1 MKCNVTMFST
11 PNRYATIPMALLV
24 AFLLAGAQVYGQQ
37 DGTILRNSQ
46 PVFPIGSYE
55 LPDDDEALKAMANA
69 GINIIR
75 CGNRE
80 DLDRVHALGI
90 AGWIPLSLQGGA
102 TDALREK
109 IESVVDHPSLA
120 VWEGPDEVVW
130 CFTALSNLWRN
141 QGIHKNRHA
150 WWHQTPE
157 AIAYAEKQASMII
170 PNMHAAAKLVR
181 SIDTSGRPLWMNEA
195 LKSDPIYV
203 RQYLDS
209 FDIIGCDIY
218 PIRADRH
225 PVAAMGVAT
234 EHWKRVGRGKPVWM
248 VLQAFSWSELGGYH
262 GDTGEAYPTFAES
275 RFMFYDVIVHGGKGV
290 MYWGTNFLKSEA
302 CRESIYALT
311 SEISMLQPF
320 LTATDVPNTR
330 VLLVE
335 LPEESVVPLDKPA
348 ERDDP
353 WYPGSVARLPEAN
366 VQAVVRNVED
376 DWLIIV
382 VNEDD
387 EMRMGVVVEGLDT
400 LNGQTFDELY
410 DTRTATISHG
420 ELMLRM
426 RPHEVRVFATG
437 RQWESP
443 RRFGRDFS
451 D

>member
-1 MKCNVTMFST
+1 MKSNINSFSI
-11 PNRYATIPMALLV
+11 PNRCATIVMALIV
-24 AFLLAGAQVYGQQ
+24 TFLLAGAQVYGQQ

-75 CGNRE
+75 CGNRK
-80 DLDRVHALGI
+80 DLDRVHALGV
-90 AGWIPLSLQGGA
+90 AGWIPLLLQGGA
-102 TDALREK
+102 TDALRAK
-109 IESVVDHPSLA
+109 IESVVDHPALA

-130 CFTALSNLWRN
+130 GFTAGSGLWRN
-141 QGIHKNRHA
+141 QGIHKNKHA

-157 AIAYAEKQASMII
+157 AIAYAEKKASTII

-218 PIRADRH
+218 PIRADRR
-225 PVAAMGVAT
+225 PVAAISVAT
-234 EHWKRVGRGKPVWM
+234 EHWKRLGRGKPVWM
-248 VLQAFSWSELGGYH
+248 VLQAFSWSDLGGYH

-275 RFMFYDVIVHGGKGV
+275 RFMSYDVIARGGKGI
-290 MYWGTNFLKSEA
+290 MYWGTGYLKSEA
-302 CRESIYALT
+302 CLESIFALT
-311 SEISMLQPF
+311 SELSMLQPF
-320 LTATDVPNTR
+320 LTAADMPNTH
-330 VLLVE
+330 VSLVE
-335 LPEESVVPLDKPA
+335 LPEESVVPLDAPE

-353 WYPGSVARLPEAN
+353 WYPGSVARLPEGN
-366 VQAVVRNVED
+366 LQAVVRNIGD

-382 VNEDD
+382 VNEDN
-387 EMRMGVVVEGLDT
+387 EMRMGVVVGGLDT

-410 DTRTATISHG
+410 NTRTATISHG

-426 RPHEVRVFATG
+426 RPYEVRVFATG
-437 RQWESP
+437 RHWESP
-443 RRFGRDFS
+443 RRVGRDFS
-451 D
+451 E